1 MFISSPILVTYA
13 TRGGSTAE
21 VAQAIRAALEE
32 SGLTAEVKPVSE
44 VSSLLGKSRVILGA
58 PLYVGR
64 FPREFHHFL
73 RQHRKALE
81 SVQAWCFVVG
91 PTRREP
97 KDFDA
102 ARTQAMKQLGAYP
115 WLRPADVHIFGGRWD
130 MNTIPFPFSLVRRI
144 PGNPLAKIPAEDIR
158 DWAEIREWA
167 TGIARQLQPATA
179 ELAKVG

>member
-1 MFISSPILVTYA
+1 MSSPLLVTYA
-13 TRGGSTAE
+13 TRGGSTGE
-21 VAQAIRAALEE
+21 VAQAIGAALEQ
-32 SGLTAEVKPVSE
+32 SGLTTEVKPVSE
-44 VSSLLGKSRVILGA
+44 ATSLLGKSGVILGA
-58 PLYVGR
+58 PLYLGS
-64 FPREFHHFL
+64 FPKEFHQFIRH
-73 RQHRKALE
+73 HRKALE

-91 PTRREP
+91 PTRREA

-158 DWAEIREWA
+158 DWTEIREWA
-167 TGIARQLQPATA
+167 AGIAAQLHPAAAQPAIP
-179 ELAKVG
+179 VG

>member
-1 MFISSPILVTYA
+1 MSAPILIAYA

-21 VAQAIRAALEE
+21 VAQAIGVALEQA
-32 SGLTAEVKPVSE
+32 GLRAEVLPVAQ
-44 VSSLLGKSRVILGA
+44 VPSLLGREALILGA

-64 FPREFHHFL
+64 FPKEFRQFIGSHRTSL
-73 RQHRKALE
+73 RALRT
-81 SVQAWCFVVG
+81 WCFVLG

-102 ARTQAMKQLGAYP
+102 ARNQAMKQLGRYP
-115 WLRPADVHIFGGRWD
+115 WLRPEDVHILGGRWN

-158 DWAEIREWA
+158 DWTEIREWA
-167 TGIARQLQPATA
+167 AGIAAQLHPAAAQPAIP
-179 ELAKVG
+179 VG